1 MGGQAQT
8 YNQLSQNGIVRKKV
22 ENLPRTGIEYP
33 FMKNLGHEPFIRTQ
47 KEYEPL
53 GDRGIG
59 QMLLDEYVKN
69 EEDRIKPNLTFPVVY
84 DYIEQSPFYNDEK
97 HGPYI
102 DEKDAIELPNPSD
115 QGSGSIN
122 EPYQKRYYFNPQNLP
137 YGLEQSHQYGQN
149 TQSNDR
155 TSMSQKR
162 GN

>member
-1 MGGQAQT
+1 M
-8 YNQLSQNGIVRKKV
+8 RKKV

-33 FMKNLGHEPFIRTQ
+33 FMKNLGHEPFIRSQ

-149 TQSNDR
+149 THSNDR
-155 TSMSQKR
+155 TTMSQKR